1 MRVFVK
7 HTYEIFSVEYFL
19 RAILIQYIRKQNK
32 KLINEEGMFVIF
44 EVDSACN
51 FDAYSIKS

>member
-1 MRVFVK
+1 MT

-19 RAILIQYIRKQNK
+19 RAILMQYIRKQNK

-44 EVDSACN
+44 GVDSACN